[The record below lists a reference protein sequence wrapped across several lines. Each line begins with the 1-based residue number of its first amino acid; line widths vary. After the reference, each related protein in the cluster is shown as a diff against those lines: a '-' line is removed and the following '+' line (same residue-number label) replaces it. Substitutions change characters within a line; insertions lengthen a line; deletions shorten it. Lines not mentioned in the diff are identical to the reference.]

1 VEVSKVE
8 ETKIVKPSKVVT
20 DESHDLVPAGLSK
33 VVVCRPGQS
42 EITMMTRSYYPYSQ
56 IISVL
61 YSYLGQRCL
70 LGDVEAV
77 KFLYI
82 NAWEERSALIRT
94 IIELQLHLT
103 AVEIGNDTRGIYSDE
118 FLYYWGMICLGKVS
132 PFIPEKFATAAFCF
146 KRIKTDFPKAKA
158 RLAFI
163 GLLKSKEPFKSLKN
177 LRRIDTLRNWVK
189 KGDSFSRIAL
199 SVIMFSRFLMEK
211 QKDYLE
217 PVSIAL
223 SQLIPICQK
232 GHPVALRLYIAMLDC
247 LSSTGDSDAGD
258 MRIGSGFRVNPD
270 PKDKRIAG
278 FPVNPDT
285 LLDF

>member
-1 VEVSKVE
+1 ME

-42 EITMMTRSYYPYSQ
+42 EITMMTRFYYPYSQ

-77 KFLYI
+77 KFLYV
-82 NAWEERSALIRT
+82 NAWEKNPALIMT

-103 AVEIGNDTRGIYSDE
+103 AVEINKDTKGIYSDE

-132 PFIPEKFATAAFCF
+132 SFIPEKFATAAFCF
-146 KRIKTDFPKAKA
+146 KRIMTDFPKAKA

-163 GLLKSKEPFKSLKN
+163 GLLKSKEPFKNENN

-199 SVIMFSRFLMEK
+199 SVIRFSRFWVEK
-211 QKDYLE
+211 QRGNFEQL
-217 PVSIAL
+217 SIAL

-247 LSSTGDSDAGD
+247 LSSTGDSNTSD
-258 MRIGSGFRVNPD
+258 MRIGPRFRINPD